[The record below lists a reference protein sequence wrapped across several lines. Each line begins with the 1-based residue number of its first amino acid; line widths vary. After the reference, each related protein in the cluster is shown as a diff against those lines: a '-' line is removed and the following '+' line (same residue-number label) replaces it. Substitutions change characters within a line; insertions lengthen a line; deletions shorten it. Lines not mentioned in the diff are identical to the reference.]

1 MAEKEDNVLTEGD
14 NTSRNGEENF
24 KEEIKVS
31 KQSKRVEKERE
42 NYAWRTD
49 AVSELLLF
57 TMLEN
62 FSWWMCGTLDHLG
75 AIFEGLFIQTK
86 TSLVISYR
94 IC

>member
-42 NYAWRTD
+42 NYA
-49 AVSELLLF
+49 
-57 TMLEN
+57 
-62 FSWWMCGTLDHLG
+62 
-75 AIFEGLFIQTK
+75 
-86 TSLVISYR
+86 
-94 IC
+94 